1 MAEPETD
8 SSIESQVDVLSCVQ
22 PTAQLHIG
30 NYFGAVANWV
40 ALQDQ
45 YRCAYGIVDLHAMT
59 MPYEAEDLR
68 RNSRAM
74 FADLMACGIDPE
86 RSDLFVQSLIPE
98 HTELYWILGSLC
110 AYGDLSRMT
119 QFKDK
124 SALIGE
130 RGGKFV
136 SAGLFTYPVLQA
148 ADILVYR
155 SKFVPVGK
163 DQEQHLELTR
173 GLAHRFNERFGT
185 VFNLPKPLFTETPK
199 VMSLADPTK
208 KMSKSLGEKHYVGL
222 FEEEA
227 SLRAK
232 VKTAVTD
239 SGGPPEGMEVSP
251 GVGNLL
257 EILKASG
264 QGDDAAQMLEDYKA
278 GTLKYSLLKESVA
291 DTLVELTS
299 GLRERRREILESADL
314 DRAVVE
320 LSARARTHAV
330 ATMERVRPA
339 VGIPVA

>member
-1 MAEPETD
+1 MAEQQV
-8 SSIESQVDVLSCVQ
+8 ESQIDVLSCVQ

-68 RNSRAM
+68 RNTRAM
-74 FADLMACGIDPE
+74 FADLLACGIDPQ
-86 RSDLFVQSLIPE
+86 RSVLFAQSLVPE

-110 AYGDLSRMT
+110 SYGDLSRMT

-124 SALIGE
+124 SELIGE

-136 SAGLFTYPVLQA
+136 TAGLFTYPVLQA

-173 GLAHRFNERFGT
+173 GLAHRFNERFGRI
-185 VFNLPKPLFTETPK
+185 FHLPRPLFTETPK

-208 KMSKSLGEKHYVGL
+208 KMSKSLGDKHFVGL

-239 SGGPPEGMEVSP
+239 SGAPPEGMEVSP
-251 GVGNLL
+251 GVNNLL
-257 EILKASG
+257 EILKACG
-264 QGDDAAQMLEDYKA
+264 QGDEAAQMLEEYKA
-278 GTLKYSLLKESVA
+278 GSLKYSLLKGAVA
-291 DTLVELTS
+291 DALVELTS
-299 GLRERRREILESADL
+299 GLRERRREILEGADL
-314 DRAVVE
+314 DRA
-320 LSARARTHAV
+320 LAQHSARARQLAA

-339 VGIPVA
+339 VGIPQA